1 MQSVNEFR
9 QTLGLYPALAK
20 IMPTTINVS
29 KERAMADNETKPSAN
44 DGREE
49 LVAKQLAS
57 TKIHLALTQKR
68 VDVSGAIKLPL
79 ERIPQLGVAFASL
92 RSMFRTVT
100 NTVSVPTLL
109 QATDK
114 YGSPL
119 DPSKLNTFKD
129 GSGLTG
135 GYRDAAKGLGQ
146 ARFHVVEGDIATS
159 VTQVPYDPTSL
170 FMAAAIAQINQKLD
184 SIQESVDEMF
194 EYMRQRDKA
203 NMRGNLKTLADIL
216 NGYGLNYGNA
226 TYMANAHMK
235 VLDIKQS
242 SAQNM
247 ELFRSQ
253 AQADL
258 KKKGFIEVRDGLGR
272 RLDKVLDYLK
282 DCQLAT
288 YIHAFS
294 LFLEPMLAQ
303 NFEPAKLADATAKIE
318 ADSIAYRELYT
329 DCYNALEAGAVD
341 TVDAALLGGIAS
353 AGKLLGHAIAKT
365 PVGDHTL
372 IDEALEGAGESI
384 GKFNDKQSEKLLEKL
399 HQAKTPDV
407 TPFKQSVKE
416 IDTLYNRPAQIA
428 VDAEN
433 VYILPAKQQE
443 E

>member
-1 MQSVNEFR
+1 
-9 QTLGLYPALAK
+9 
-20 IMPTTINVS
+20 
-29 KERAMADNETKPSAN
+29 MADNETKPSAN

-92 RSMFRTVT
+92 PSMFRTVT

-114 YGSPL
+114 YGNPL

-146 ARFHVVEGDIATS
+146 ARLHVVEGDIATS

-194 EYMRQRDKA
+194 GYMRQRDKA

-216 NGYGLNYGNA
+216 NSYSLYYNNA
-226 TYMANAHMK
+226 IEMTSAHMK
-235 VLDIKQS
+235 AIDIMHASEQDI
-242 SAQNM
+242 
-247 ELFRSQ
+247 EHFRSL
-253 AQADL
+253 AQSNL
-258 KKKGFIEVRDGLGR
+258 KKKGLVEVRDGMEK

-282 DCQLAT
+282 DYQLAT

-329 DCYNALEAGAVD
+329 DCYNALEAGAAD
-341 TVDAALLGGIAS
+341 TVDSALLGGIAS
-353 AGKLLGHAIAKT
+353 AGKMLGHAIAKT
-365 PVGDHTL
+365 PVGEHTL
-372 IDEALEGAGESI
+372 IDEALEGAGEDI
-384 GKFNDKQSEKLLEKL
+384 GRFNDGQSEKLFEKL

-407 TPFKQSVKE
+407 APFKQSVME
-416 IDTLYNRPAQIA
+416 VDTLYNHPTQIA

>member
-1 MQSVNEFR
+1 
-9 QTLGLYPALAK
+9 
-20 IMPTTINVS
+20 
-29 KERAMADNETKPSAN
+29 MADNETKPSAN

-92 RSMFRTVT
+92 PSMFRTVT

-114 YGSPL
+114 YGNPL
-119 DPSKLNTFKD
+119 DPSKLNSFKD

-242 SAQNM
+242 SAQDM

-288 YIHAFS
+288 YTRSRCSSNPCSPRTSSPQSSRTPLRRSRLIRSRTAS
-294 LFLEPMLAQ
+294 STPT
-303 NFEPAKLADATAKIE
+303 ATTHSKRGL
-318 ADSIAYRELYT
+318 STPSMRH
-329 DCYNALEAGAVD
+329 CWAVSRPR
-341 TVDAALLGGIAS
+341 ANCS
-353 AGKLLGHAIAKT
+353 
-365 PVGDHTL
+365 
-372 IDEALEGAGESI
+372 
-384 GKFNDKQSEKLLEKL
+384 
-399 HQAKTPDV
+399 V
-407 TPFKQSVKE
+407 TPSQ
-416 IDTLYNRPAQIA
+416 RPPWATIHSSTRRSKAQERASESSTTSNPRNSSKSSIRQRRPTSRRSSRA
-428 VDAEN
+428 
-433 VYILPAKQQE
+433 
-443 E
+443 

>member
-1 MQSVNEFR
+1 
-9 QTLGLYPALAK
+9 
-20 IMPTTINVS
+20 
-29 KERAMADNETKPSAN
+29 MADNEIKPST
-44 DGREE
+44 DGGREE

-57 TKIHLALTQKR
+57 TKIHLALTQER

-92 RSMFRTVT
+92 PSMFRTVT

-114 YGSPL
+114 FGNPL
-119 DPSKLNTFKD
+119 DPSKLNSFKD

-135 GYRDAAKGLGQ
+135 GYRDAVKGFGQ

-242 SAQNM
+242 SAQDM

-329 DCYNALEAGAVD
+329 ECTTPSRRELP
-341 TVDAALLGGIAS
+341 TPSMRHCWAASRPRANCSVTPSQRPPWANIRSSTRHSRVQERTS
-353 AGKLLGHAIAKT
+353 AGSTTGNPRNSSKS
-365 PVGDHTL
+365 
-372 IDEALEGAGESI
+372 SI
-384 GKFNDKQSEKLLEKL
+384 GQRRLTS
-399 HQAKTPDV
+399 HRSSRA
-407 TPFKQSVKE
+407 
-416 IDTLYNRPAQIA
+416 
-428 VDAEN
+428 
-433 VYILPAKQQE
+433 
-443 E
+443 

>member
-1 MQSVNEFR
+1 
-9 QTLGLYPALAK
+9 
-20 IMPTTINVS
+20 
-29 KERAMADNETKPSAN
+29 MADNEIKPST
-44 DGREE
+44 DGSREE

-57 TKIHLALTQKR
+57 TKIHLALTQER

-92 RSMFRTVT
+92 PSMFRTVT
-100 NTVSVPTLL
+100 NTASVPTLL

-114 YGSPL
+114 YGNPL
-119 DPSKLNTFKD
+119 DPSKLNSFKD

-135 GYRDAAKGLGQ
+135 GYHDAAKGLGQ

-194 EYMRQRDKA
+194 DYMRQRDKA

-216 NGYGLNYGNA
+216 NSYGLYYDNA
-226 TYMANAHMK
+226 IEMTSAHMK
-235 VLDIKQS
+235 VIDIMHASEQDI
-242 SAQNM
+242 
-247 ELFRSQ
+247 EHFRSQ

-258 KKKGFIEVRDGLGR
+258 KKKGFIEVRDGLSR

-303 NFEPAKLADATAKIE
+303 NFEPAKLADAAAKIE
-318 ADSIAYRELYT
+318 ADSLAYRELYT
-329 DCYNALEAGAVD
+329 ECYDALEASTAD
-341 TVDAALLGGIAS
+341 TIDVALLGGIAS
-353 AGKLLGHAIAKT
+353 AGKMLGRAIAAT
-365 PVGDHTL
+365 PIGELTP
-372 IDEALEGAGESI
+372 IDEALEGAGEDI
-384 GKFNDKQSEKLLEKL
+384 GRFNDEQSEKLIEKL

-407 TPFKQSVKE
+407 APFRQSVME
-416 IDTLYNRPAQIA
+416 IDILYNRPTQIA

>member
-1 MQSVNEFR
+1 
-9 QTLGLYPALAK
+9 
-20 IMPTTINVS
+20 
-29 KERAMADNETKPSAN
+29 MADNEIKPST
-44 DGREE
+44 DGDREE

-57 TKIHLALTQKR
+57 TKIHLALTQER
-68 VDVSGAIKLPL
+68 ADVSGAIKLPL
-79 ERIPQLGVAFASL
+79 ERVPQLGIALASL
-92 RSMFRTVT
+92 PSTFRTVT
-100 NTVSVPTLL
+100 NTVSVPMLL
-109 QATDK
+109 QPTDK
-114 YGSPL
+114 FGNPL
-119 DPSKLNTFKD
+119 DPSILQSFKD
-129 GSGLTG
+129 GSGLMG
-135 GYRDAAKGLGQ
+135 SYRDAANGFGQ

-194 EYMRQRDKA
+194 DYMRQRDKA

-216 NGYGLNYGNA
+216 NSYGLYYNNA
-226 TYMANAHMK
+226 IEMTSAHMK
-235 VLDIKQS
+235 VIDIMHASEQDI
-242 SAQNM
+242 
-247 ELFRSQ
+247 EHFRSL
-253 AQADL
+253 AQSDL

-318 ADSIAYRELYT
+318 ADSLAYRELYT
-329 DCYNALEAGAVD
+329 ECYDALEASTAD
-341 TVDAALLGGIAS
+341 TIDVALLGGIAS
-353 AGKLLGHAIAKT
+353 AGKMLGRAIAAT
-365 PVGDHTL
+365 PIVELTP
-372 IDEALEGAGESI
+372 IDEALEGAGEDI
-384 GKFNDKQSEKLLEKL
+384 GRFNDEQSEKLIEKL

-407 TPFKQSVKE
+407 APFRQSVME
-416 IDTLYNRPAQIA
+416 IDILYNRPTQIA

>member
-1 MQSVNEFR
+1 
-9 QTLGLYPALAK
+9 
-20 IMPTTINVS
+20 
-29 KERAMADNETKPSAN
+29 MADNEIKSSTD
-44 DGREE
+44 DGREG

-57 TKIHLALTQKR
+57 TKIHLALTQER

-79 ERIPQLGVAFASL
+79 ERIPQLGIALASL
-92 RSMFRTVT
+92 PSTFRTVT
-100 NTVSVPTLL
+100 NTVSVPMLL
-109 QATDK
+109 QPTDK
-114 YGSPL
+114 FGNPL
-119 DPSKLNTFKD
+119 NPSVLQSFKD
-129 GSGLTG
+129 GSGLMG
-135 GYRDAAKGLGQ
+135 SYRDAANGFGQ

-170 FMAAAIAQINQKLD
+170 FTAAAIAQINQKLD
-184 SIQESVDEMF
+184 SIQESIDEMF
-194 EYMRQRDKA
+194 DYMRQRDKA
-203 NMRGNLKTLADIL
+203 NMRGNLKTLANIL
-216 NGYGLNYGNA
+216 NSYGLYYDNA
-226 TYMANAHMK
+226 IEMASAHMK
-235 VLDIKQS
+235 VIDIMHASEQDI
-242 SAQNM
+242 
-247 ELFRSQ
+247 EHFRSL
-253 AQADL
+253 AQSDL

-318 ADSIAYRELYT
+318 ADSLAYRKLYT
-329 DCYNALEAGAVD
+329 ECYDALESGTAD

-365 PVGDHTL
+365 PVGEHSL

>member
-1 MQSVNEFR
+1 
-9 QTLGLYPALAK
+9 
-20 IMPTTINVS
+20 
-29 KERAMADNETKPSAN
+29 MADNEIEPST
-44 DGREE
+44 DGDREE

-57 TKIHLALTQKR
+57 TKIHLALTQER
-68 VDVSGAIKLPL
+68 ADVSGAIKLPL
-79 ERIPQLGVAFASL
+79 ERIPQLGIALASL
-92 RSMFRTVT
+92 PSTFRTVT
-100 NTVSVPTLL
+100 NTVSVPMLL
-109 QATDK
+109 QPTDK
-114 YGSPL
+114 YGNPL
-119 DPSKLNTFKD
+119 DPSILQSFKD
-129 GSGLTG
+129 GSGLMG
-135 GYRDAAKGLGQ
+135 SYRDAANGFGQ
-146 ARFHVVEGDIATS
+146 ARFHVDVPAELASRLTVVEGDIATS

-194 EYMRQRDKA
+194 DYMRQRDKA

-216 NGYGLNYGNA
+216 NSYGLYYNNA
-226 TYMANAHMK
+226 IEMTSAHMK
-235 VLDIKQS
+235 VIDIKHASEQDI
-242 SAQNM
+242 
-247 ELFRSQ
+247 EHFRSLEQ
-253 AQADL
+253 SNL
-258 KKKGFIEVRDGLGR
+258 KKKGLVEVRGSMEK

-303 NFEPAKLADATAKIE
+303 NFEPTKLADAVAKIE
-318 ADSIAYRELYT
+318 ADSLAYRELYT
-329 DCYNALEAGAVD
+329 ECYDALEAETAD

-372 IDEALEGAGESI
+372 IDEALEGAGEDI
-384 GKFNDKQSEKLLEKL
+384 DRFNDKQSEKLLEKL

-407 TPFKQSVKE
+407 APFKQSVKE
-416 IDTLYNRPAQIA
+416 IDTLYNRPTQIA

>member
-1 MQSVNEFR
+1 
-9 QTLGLYPALAK
+9 
-20 IMPTTINVS
+20 
-29 KERAMADNETKPSAN
+29 MADNETKPSAD
-44 DGREE
+44 DGQEG

-57 TKIHLALTQKR
+57 TKIHLALTQER

-79 ERIPQLGVAFASL
+79 DRIPQLGVAFASL
-92 RSMFRTVT
+92 PSMFRTVT

-114 YGSPL
+114 FGNPL
-119 DPSKLNTFKD
+119 DPSILYSFKD

-135 GYRDAAKGLGQ
+135 GYRDAVKGFGQ

-203 NMRGNLKTLADIL
+203 NMRGNLKTLVDIL

-242 SAQNM
+242 STQDM

-282 DCQLAT
+282 TASSPPTSTRSRCSSNPCSPRTSSPQSSRTPPRRSRLIRSRTASSTPTAT
-288 YIHAFS
+288 THSKRGLPTPSIRRYWAVSHP
-294 LFLEPMLAQ
+294 LERCSVTPSQRPPWANIRSSTRRSRVQ
-303 NFEPAKLADATAKIE
+303 ERT
-318 ADSIAYRELYT
+318 
-329 DCYNALEAGAVD
+329 
-341 TVDAALLGGIAS
+341 S
-353 AGKLLGHAIAKT
+353 AGSTTGNPRNSSRSSIRQRR
-365 PVGDHTL
+365 PTL
-372 IDEALEGAGESI
+372 RRSSRA
-384 GKFNDKQSEKLLEKL
+384 
-399 HQAKTPDV
+399 
-407 TPFKQSVKE
+407 
-416 IDTLYNRPAQIA
+416 
-428 VDAEN
+428 
-433 VYILPAKQQE
+433 
-443 E
+443 

>member
-1 MQSVNEFR
+1 
-9 QTLGLYPALAK
+9 
-20 IMPTTINVS
+20 MPTTINVS

-92 RSMFRTVT
+92 PSMFRTVT

-114 YGSPL
+114 YGNPL
-119 DPSKLNTFKD
+119 DPSKLNSFKD

-203 NMRGNLKTLADIL
+203 NMRGSLKTLADIL

-242 SAQNM
+242 SAQDM

-258 KKKGFIEVRDGLGR
+258 KKR
-272 RLDKVLDYLK
+272 RLG
-282 DCQLAT
+282 QT
-288 YIHAFS
+288 
-294 LFLEPMLAQ
+294 PRQ
-303 NFEPAKLADATAKIE
+303 
-318 ADSIAYRELYT
+318 
-329 DCYNALEAGAVD
+329 GAR
-341 TVDAALLGGIAS
+341 L
-353 AGKLLGHAIAKT
+353 
-365 PVGDHTL
+365 P
-372 IDEALEGAGESI
+372 
-384 GKFNDKQSEKLLEKL
+384 Q
-399 HQAKTPDV
+399 
-407 TPFKQSVKE
+407 
-416 IDTLYNRPAQIA
+416 R
-428 VDAEN
+428 
-433 VYILPAKQQE
+433 LPARHLHPRVLAVPRTHARPELRARKARGRHCE
-443 E
+443 DRG

>member
-1 MQSVNEFR
+1 
-9 QTLGLYPALAK
+9 
-20 IMPTTINVS
+20 
-29 KERAMADNETKPSAN
+29 MADNEIKPST
-44 DGREE
+44 DGGREE

-57 TKIHLALTQKR
+57 TKIHLALTQER

-92 RSMFRTVT
+92 PSMFRTVT

-114 YGSPL
+114 FGNPL
-119 DPSKLNTFKD
+119 DPSKLNSFKD

-135 GYRDAAKGLGQ
+135 GYRDAVKGFGQ

-242 SAQNM
+242 SAQDM

-253 AQADL
+253 AQAD
-258 KKKGFIEVRDGLGR
+258 
-272 RLDKVLDYLK
+272 LDYLK

-329 DCYNALEAGAVD
+329 ECYDALEAGTAD

-365 PVGDHTL
+365 PVGEHTL
-372 IDEALEGAGESI
+372 IDEALEGAGEDI
-384 GKFNDKQSEKLLEKL
+384 GRFNDRQSEKLLEKL
-399 HQAKTPDV
+399 HRAKTPDV
-407 TPFKQSVKE
+407 APFKQSVME
-416 IDTLYNRPAQIA
+416 VDTLYNRPTQIA

-433 VYILPAKQQE
+433 VYILPAKRQE

>member
-1 MQSVNEFR
+1 
-9 QTLGLYPALAK
+9 
-20 IMPTTINVS
+20 
-29 KERAMADNETKPSAN
+29 MADNETKPSAN

-92 RSMFRTVT
+92 PSMFRTVT

-114 YGSPL
+114 YGNPL

-146 ARFHVVEGDIATS
+146 ARLHVVEGDIATS

-194 EYMRQRDKA
+194 GYMRQRDKA

-216 NGYGLNYGNA
+216 NSYSLYYNNA
-226 TYMANAHMK
+226 IEMTSAHMK
-235 VLDIKQS
+235 AIDIMHASEQDI
-242 SAQNM
+242 
-247 ELFRSQ
+247 EHFRSL
-253 AQADL
+253 AQSNL
-258 KKKGFIEVRDGLGR
+258 KKKGLVEVRDGMEK

-282 DCQLAT
+282 DYQLAT

-329 DCYNALEAGAVD
+329 DCYNALEAGAAD
-341 TVDAALLGGIAS
+341 TVDSALLGGIAS
-353 AGKLLGHAIAKT
+353 AGKMLGHAIAKT
-365 PVGDHTL
+365 PVGEHTL
-372 IDEALEGAGESI
+372 IDEALEGAGEDI
-384 GKFNDKQSEKLLEKL
+384 GRFNDGQSDKLLEKL

-407 TPFKQSVKE
+407 APFKQSVME
-416 IDTLYNRPAQIA
+416 VDTLYNHPTQIA

>member
-1 MQSVNEFR
+1 
-9 QTLGLYPALAK
+9 
-20 IMPTTINVS
+20 
-29 KERAMADNETKPSAN
+29 MADNETKPSAN

-92 RSMFRTVT
+92 PSMFRTVT

-114 YGSPL
+114 YGNPL

-146 ARFHVVEGDIATS
+146 ARLHVVEGDIATS

-194 EYMRQRDKA
+194 GYMRQRDKA

-216 NGYGLNYGNA
+216 NSYSLYYNNA
-226 TYMANAHMK
+226 IEMTSAHMK
-235 VLDIKQS
+235 AIDIMHASEQDI
-242 SAQNM
+242 
-247 ELFRSQ
+247 EHFRSL
-253 AQADL
+253 AQSNL
-258 KKKGFIEVRDGLGR
+258 KKKGLVEVRDGMEK

-282 DCQLAT
+282 DYQLAT

-329 DCYNALEAGAVD
+329 DCYNALEAGAAD
-341 TVDAALLGGIAS
+341 TVDSALLGGIAS
-353 AGKLLGHAIAKT
+353 AGKMLGHAIAKT
-365 PVGDHTL
+365 PVGEHTL
-372 IDEALEGAGESI
+372 IDEALEGAGEDI
-384 GKFNDKQSEKLLEKL
+384 GRFNDGQSEKLLEKL

-407 TPFKQSVKE
+407 APFKQSVME
-416 IDTLYNRPAQIA
+416 VDILYNHPTQIA